1 MKTSHTMCI
10 SITLKDLSFTK
21 QRIKIKRLLQE
32 LFAVKSVLVV
42 KIVDRA

>member
-1 MKTSHTMCI
+1 MSI

-32 LFAVKSVLVV
+32 LFTVKSVLAV